1 MYKRKTEDIL
11 TKQAPILKKA
21 KEAIVIK
28 GPRQVGKTT
37 IALKYART
45 NYKNVI
51 YVNFMDKPQIKSVF
65 NGELNVETIIRGLS
79 AYIPN
84 SKFEPFKTIIV
95 LDEVQECAN
104 ARYSI
109 KPFMEDGRYDV
120 IATGSLLGI
129 KGYSKMDDIKIPVG
143 YESTF
148 YMSSLDFEEYIMAKG
163 IDLSIIEYLKDSLV
177 NLKKIDDAIHKKMLD
192 LFNEYIIVGGM
203 PRVVSIFLENND
215 LNLTRKI
222 KRDIL
227 ETYKDD
233 FGKHLNELEKTII
246 KQTELN
252 RILAVYKTLP
262 FQLAKENKKFQY
274 SGIKKGARSS
284 EYYEAISWLEEA
296 GLVKVARNLT
306 SIDLPFNAYANENEF
321 KLYFFDSGLFIS
333 MLDDE
338 AAKDILNGNLGIY
351 KGAIFENAVADCL
364 GKKQLP
370 LYYYSKNSGLELDFL
385 VRYKNDIIPLEVKA
399 KDGNAKSLKTVLNDD
414 KYNLKYGIKLS
425 KNNLGISNK
434 IITIPYYL
442 VSFLELN

>member
-1 MYKRKTEDIL
+1 
-11 TKQAPILKKA
+11 
-21 KEAIVIK
+21 
-28 GPRQVGKTT
+28 
-37 IALKYART
+37 
-45 NYKNVI
+45 
-51 YVNFMDKPQIKSVF
+51 MDKPQIKSVF

-129 KGYSKMDDIKIPVG
+129 KGYSKMEGIKIPVG

-148 YMSSLDFEEYIMAKG
+148 YMSSLYFEEYIMAKG
-163 IDLSIIEYLKDSLV
+163 IDLSVIAYLKDALV
-177 NLKKIDDAIHKKMLD
+177 KFKKIDDAIHKKMLD

-252 RILAVYKTLP
+252 RILDVYKTLP

-284 EYYEAISWLEEA
+284 EYYEAIS
-296 GLVKVARNLT
+296 
-306 SIDLPFNAYANENEF
+306 
-321 KLYFFDSGLFIS
+321 
-333 MLDDE
+333 
-338 AAKDILNGNLGIY
+338 
-351 KGAIFENAVADCL
+351 C
-364 GKKQLP
+364 
-370 LYYYSKNSGLELDFL
+370 
-385 VRYKNDIIPLEVKA
+385 
-399 KDGNAKSLKTVLNDD
+399 
-414 KYNLKYGIKLS
+414 
-425 KNNLGISNK
+425 
-434 IITIPYYL
+434 
-442 VSFLELN
+442 